1 MSVIGIYDGGDTT
14 IKDKSG
20 QPIHVGV
27 ITFRT
32 VDNESAPVDH
42 VGYCRLHYKESIIKN
57 LRRLVWHKPH
67 HTHDVVQEAKPEGI
81 T

>member
-1 MSVIGIYDGGDTT
+1 MPVIGVYDGGATT

-67 HTHDVVQEAKPEGI
+67 HKEVVPEEKPQG
-81 T
+81 